1 MRLAIGTA
9 QFGLDYGVSNQSG
22 QVSQNDVESIL
33 KVAQAAGIQA
43 LDTASDYGNSELS
56 LGLAGVNSFEVI
68 TKFGS
73 MPKNTTDAKRWV
85 FEKIESSIS
94 RLKVGSLHG
103 CLMHH
108 PSDLLGPHGDNI
120 YGALLEKKA
129 QGLIKNIGIS
139 IYSPTELDQLSHRF
153 EFDIIQAPM
162 NIFDR
167 RLESSGWLSRL
178 KKSDTQIHIRSVFL
192 QGLLL
197 MEAEERPEHFRHWA
211 PLFDKYD
218 SWLAG
223 SSHSAIEACIGFI
236 QQFESVADIIV
247 GIASLSQLEGII
259 KAYSNNALLTV
270 PSDMWS
276 DDIELINPAKWSL

>member
-9 QFGLDYGVSNQSG
+9 QFGLDYGVSNQIG
-22 QVSQNDVESIL
+22 QVSQNDVERIL
-33 KVAQAAGIQA
+33 KAAQAAGVQI

-56 LGLAGVNSFEVI
+56 LGLAGVNSFDVI
-68 TKFGS
+68 TKFGA
-73 MPKNTTDAKRWV
+73 MPKDTTAVKRWV
-85 FEKIESSIS
+85 FEKIESSVS
-94 RLKVGSLHG
+94 RLKVDSLHG

-120 YGALLEKKA
+120 YAALLENKA

-139 IYSPTELDQLSHRF
+139 IYSPVELDQLSHRF

-167 RLESSGWLSRL
+167 RLDSSGWLAWL
-178 KKSDTQIHIRSVFL
+178 KKSNTQIHIRSVFL

-197 MEAEERPEHFRHWA
+197 MDAEARPEYFRHWEL
-211 PLFDKYD
+211 LFKKYD

-223 SSHSAIEACIGFI
+223 SPHSAIEACIGFI
-236 QQFESVADIIV
+236 QQFGSVEEIIV
-247 GIASLSQLEGII
+247 GIASLSQLDAII
-259 KAYSNNALLTV
+259 KACSSNALMRV
-270 PSDMWS
+270 PSDFCS
-276 DDIELINPAKWSL
+276 DDIELIDPTKWSL